1 MALAAESETTIETW
15 CSLDRIP
22 HPEIRG
28 FATYWQ
34 TKRAARR
41 APARCDID
49 PSELARFLPHMY
61 MLDVVPPGPRVRM
74 RLIGSD
80 ATMRGGF
87 NFTGRFLDEVLP
99 PELYTEVQLEV
110 NDVVQEFALR
120 YKISDLE
127 WQDRPYARYHRLMMP
142 LSPDQAT
149 VNMIL
154 GIGYVIDEVESPATR
169 SAREASFLQA
179 RILIG

>member
-1 MALAAESETTIETW
+1 
-15 CSLDRIP
+15 
-22 HPEIRG
+22 
-28 FATYWQ
+28 
-34 TKRAARR
+34 
-41 APARCDID
+41 
-49 PSELARFLPHMY
+49 
-61 MLDVVPPGPRVRM
+61 
-74 RLIGSD
+74 
-80 ATMRGGF
+80 
-87 NFTGRFLDEVLP
+87 
-99 PELYTEVQLEV
+99 
-110 NDVVQEFALR
+110 VQEFALR